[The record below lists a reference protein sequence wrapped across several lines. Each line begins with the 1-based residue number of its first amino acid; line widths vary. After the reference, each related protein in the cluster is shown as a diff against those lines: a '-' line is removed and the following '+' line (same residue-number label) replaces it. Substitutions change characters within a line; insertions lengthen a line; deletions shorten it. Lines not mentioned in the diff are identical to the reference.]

1 MGAEEGS
8 GRDFPILWLGS
19 GGWSKFL
26 ITTAWRT
33 SKFIAAMKIS
43 ILTCD
48 LLTCWEL
55 RRHHHC
61 QQRHTLSAGKIWGVN
76 NVYRFIGNSKVY
88 HWRPKWGSDC
98 SLLGEIRSLGKLGA
112 IGSHWE
118 TPLHSF
124 HQTIALRSMCFWCIL
139 LFRKKTPNANYT
151 FWKIKHKKY
160 FLSKIFCTTLIKEEK
175 FSNDAAHF

>member
-1 MGAEEGS
+1 MG
-8 GRDFPILWLGS
+8 GRGRVRPWFSDSLAGERRLEQVSNYHRPANVKIYCCHENQHPYLRFIDLL
-19 GGWSKFL
+19 
-26 ITTAWRT
+26 RT
-33 SKFIAAMKIS
+33 SS
-43 ILTCD
+43 SSS
-48 LLTCWEL
+48 
-55 RRHHHC
+55 
-61 QQRHTLSAGKIWGVN
+61 LSAAPHFIWGVN
-76 NVYRFIGNSKVY
+76 NVYRFIGKSKVY

-160 FLSKIFCTTLIKEEK
+160 YLSKKFCTTLIKEEK